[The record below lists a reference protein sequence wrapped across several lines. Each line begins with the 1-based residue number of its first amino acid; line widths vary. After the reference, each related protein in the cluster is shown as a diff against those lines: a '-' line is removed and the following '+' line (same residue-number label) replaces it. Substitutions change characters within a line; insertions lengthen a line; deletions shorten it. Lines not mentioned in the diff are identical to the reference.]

1 MSRAYAHQLFYQ
13 ITASNT
19 MKTYKVI
26 EKRTVVVEYEIEAES
41 EKDACE
47 LNGNIL
53 DEQETNNYAEE
64 LISCVEI

>member
-1 MSRAYAHQLFYQ
+1 
-13 ITASNT
+13 

>member
-1 MSRAYAHQLFYQ
+1 
-13 ITASNT
+13 

-26 EKRTVVVEYEIEAES
+26 EKRTVVVIYEIEADS

-47 LNGNIL
+47 LNGDIL
-53 DEQETNNYAEE
+53 CEHERDNYAEE